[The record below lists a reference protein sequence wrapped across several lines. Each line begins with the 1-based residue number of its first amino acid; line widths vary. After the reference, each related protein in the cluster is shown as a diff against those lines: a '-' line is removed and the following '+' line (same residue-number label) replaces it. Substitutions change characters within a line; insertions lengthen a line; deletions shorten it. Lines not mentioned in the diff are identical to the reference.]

1 MNPNG
6 RRFGWGWGTA
16 GAGLVLAL
24 AVAVFLLRPER
35 EMPLATERPNPARP
49 APVKLVNL
57 KKNEAV
63 LTDPTP
69 LFLPTEWNAG
79 ESPLPANTL
88 QAPGS
93 SFADYPAKL
102 QFGESELKLTFPAA
116 VEVPARPADALG
128 AGKPPA
134 VYLGRDSSGDKQ
146 IQLTARKAFVEVM
159 VAVNGQRVFAQSLVD
174 AAPPGGVDWQPLELL
189 VAVDPM
195 GLVGPPIVTESSR
208 VTAVDDYF
216 QNYVVKTL
224 RAGQRLA
231 PGFYRIS
238 VGP

>member
-1 MNPNG
+1 MD
-6 RRFGWGWGTA
+6 RRFGWGWGAA
-16 GAGLVLAL
+16 GAGLVLVL
-24 AVAVFLLRPER
+24 AIVAVELRPER
-35 EMPLATERPNPARP
+35 ELPLATERPNPARP

-93 SFADYPAKL
+93 SFAGYPAKL
-102 QFGESELKLTFPAA
+102 QFGENELKLTFPAT
-116 VEVPARPADALG
+116 VEVPARPAEALG

-134 VYLGRDSSGDKQ
+134 VYLGRDSSGKKQ
-146 IQLTARKAFVEVM
+146 AQLSARKAFVEVT
-159 VAVNGQRVFAQSLVD
+159 VAENGQRVLAQSLVD
-174 AAPPGGVDWQPLELL
+174 AAPPGGSDWQPLELL
-189 VAVDPM
+189 VAVDAM

-231 PGFYRIS
+231 PGFYRIC